1 MVRHLRFAAFGSAL
15 AGVAFLLAGCRDSE
29 SPSSEVTKQ
38 PTIPNKTAPQP
49 KGDGEHGH
57 KPGSHG
63 GLVVPIGGDNYHAEV
78 VFEKGGV
85 LRLYMLGRNES
96 VVTEIESQPLTGFVR
111 LEDATES
118 ESLVFAPKPQR
129 DDKAG
134 MTSLLVGHLP
144 KEVVGKKFVVTVP
157 SIRIGGERL
166 RFAFTSGPETG
177 DHDMPSK
184 VANDDEQKLYLTP
197 AGKYTAADIKASG
210 NVTASVKF
218 KGLKADHDLKPKSG
232 EKICPVTLTKANPK
246 FSWVIDGKIY
256 EFCCP
261 PCVDEFVTL
270 AKEKPEEIMPTEFYR
285 KK

>member
-1 MVRHLRFAAFGSAL
+1 MVRQLRFAVFGSAL
-15 AGVAFLLAGCRDSE
+15 AGVALLLAGCGDSE
-29 SPSSEVTKQ
+29 SPSPEVSKQ
-38 PTIPNKTAPQP
+38 ATAPSKTAPQP
-49 KGDGEHGH
+49 KGNGEHGH

-63 GLVVPIGGDNYHAEV
+63 GIIVPIGGDNYHAEV

-96 VVTEIESQPLTGFVR
+96 VVAEVESQPLTGYAR

-118 ESLVFAPKPQR
+118 ESFVLAPRPQPG
-129 DDKAG
+129 DKAG
-134 MTSLLVGHLP
+134 MTSLFVGHLP
-144 KEVVGKKFVVTVP
+144 KEVAGKKLVVTVP
-157 SIRIGGERL
+157 TIRIGGERF
-166 RFAFTSGPETG
+166 RFAFTSATETG

-184 VANDDEQKLYLTP
+184 VADDEERKLYLTP
-197 AGKYTAADIKASG
+197 GGKYTVADIKANGS
-210 NVTASVKF
+210 VTASVKF

-246 FSWVIDGKIY
+246 FAWVIDGKVY

-261 PCVDEFVTL
+261 PCVDEFVAL
-270 AKEKPEEIMPTEFYR
+270 AKEKPEEVMPPEFYR